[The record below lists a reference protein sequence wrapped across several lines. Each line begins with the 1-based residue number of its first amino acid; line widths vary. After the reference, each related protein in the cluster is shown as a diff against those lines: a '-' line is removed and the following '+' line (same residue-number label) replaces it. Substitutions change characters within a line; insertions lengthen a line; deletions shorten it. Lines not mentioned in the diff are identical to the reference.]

1 MSPAPRG
8 KGARGKPQGGRG
20 RPPARGGAPRGRSD
34 GGAPRRSAPRAQG
47 LGGDQ
52 VEGRNAVIELLQA
65 RTRPTNRV
73 LMAAELDPSEQLDR
87 IEALCREVR
96 VPLEVVSRARIDRE
110 AATESHQGVV
120 AYTKPLKDHELDELL
135 GQGTGHP
142 FLLVCDGLTDPHNLG
157 SLLRTAECAG
167 VTGILLPRHRS
178 ARVSPTVTK
187 VAAGA
192 IEHLNFCSVAGVP
205 SVLER
210 LAKSG
215 VEVGGLAGEAKRSL
229 FSLDLRDRPVALVVG
244 SEDKGLASLSRKRCT
259 ELASIPQAGKTESLN
274 ASVAGAVAIYEVA
287 RQRGFAG

>member
-8 KGARGKPQGGRG
+8 KGGRGKPQGGRG
-20 RPPARGGAPRGRSD
+20 KPPARGAAPRGRS
-34 GGAPRRSAPRAQG
+34 ASQPPRRTAPRAQG

-87 IEALCREVR
+87 IESLCRELR
-96 VPLEVVSRARIDRE
+96 VPLEVVSRARVDRE
-110 AATESHQGVV
+110 AATESHQGVL
-120 AYTKPLKDHELDELL
+120 AYTKPLKDHELDDLL
-135 GQGTGHP
+135 SQGDGHP

-187 VAAGA
+187 VAAGS
-192 IEHLNFCSVAGVP
+192 IEHLRFCSVSGVP
-205 SVLER
+205 SALER
-210 LAKSG
+210 LAKAG
-215 VEVGGLAGEAKRSL
+215 VEVVGLAGEAKRSL

-287 RQRGFAG
+287 RQRGFSS

>member
-96 VPLEVVSRARIDRE
+96 VPLEVVSRARLDRE

-120 AYTKPLKDHELDELL
+120 AYTMPLKDHELDELL

-215 VEVGGLAGEAKRSL
+215 VEVVGLAGEAQRSL

>member
-8 KGARGKPQGGRG
+8 KGSRGKPHGGRG
-20 RPPARGGAPRGRSD
+20 RPPVRGDAPRARTQSPP
-34 GGAPRRSAPRAQG
+34 PRRTASRAQG

-52 VEGRNAVIELLQA
+52 VEGRNAVIELLA
-65 RTRPTNRV
+65 ASTRPTTRV

-87 IEALCREVR
+87 IEVLCREVR

-120 AYTKPLKDHELDELL
+120 AYARPLKDHELDELL
-135 GQGTGHP
+135 EQGPKHP

-178 ARVSPTVTK
+178 ARVSPTVAK

-192 IEHLNFCSVAGVP
+192 IEHLNFCSVSGVP

-210 LAKSG
+210 LATSG
-215 VEVGGLAGEAKRSL
+215 VEVVGLAGEAKRSL

-259 ELASIPQAGKTESLN
+259 ELASIPQIGTTESLN

-287 RQRGFAG
+287 RQRGFAT